1 MATRLTS
8 LFQLS
13 IWMLAGQVSCGSIAG
28 FWNGVA
34 PSFLMQDD
42 ETGGILYSLCNGNH
56 TPIFPNDPTLTV
68 PFVSYQPKNQTSLTA
83 AGWIDSGSA
92 VASIFYL
99 DNNDEIVN
107 ALLKCDTNTGH
118 WGNTGEYVISG
129 GSPKVAPNTGLSA
142 VLLGATD
149 GYRVYY
155 NGLDGTLHQIGYTS
169 STTWKYYGVVS
180 NDKMSAQAIG
190 STFSN
195 GNITVIRSRDSKNMG
210 VSRLYSDHS
219 WHLSSFPESLTLTG
233 NKSTNATEASDL
245 QLNTTSAAFT
255 LPAWDGNA
263 SALAVGIDKQYTRS
277 VFYIGTDKQV
287 YQMSNINYAW
297 EAVDRP
303 AGNAWPNA
311 DVGGDNIGIVND
323 FNNNI
328 MRLYYTSGGRM
339 VEANGDNGNW
349 QAATVLATS
358 NSSQVADNPAANS
371 TSTPAADGGQSGLS
385 DGAKAGI
392 SVGVTVGVIAVGG
405 MLFAFWFLRR
415 RQRKLDAAAAA
426 AAAGGSGASN
436 GGDQQYMSPS
446 SGYTVPTNH
455 TVDGYP
461 PQMAQVQGAYTP
473 LQQGGYAQ
481 QQQPGYAYGHA
492 VSADG
497 AYAQPVPQHGYPAQ
511 DGGGWAY
518 GTPSEG
524 GQQGYFYP
532 QQQQHQHQQQ
542 QQQYPQELADQP
554 RPVELIGEGHY
565 KEIP

>member
-1 MATRLTS
+1 
-8 LFQLS
+8 
-13 IWMLAGQVSCGSIAG
+13 
-28 FWNGVA
+28 
-34 PSFLMQDD
+34 
-42 ETGGILYSLCNGNH
+42 
-56 TPIFPNDPTLTV
+56 
-68 PFVSYQPKNQTSLTA
+68 
-83 AGWIDSGSA
+83 
-92 VASIFYL
+92 
-99 DNNDEIVN
+99 
-107 ALLKCDTNTGH
+107 
-118 WGNTGEYVISG
+118 
-129 GSPKVAPNTGLSA
+129 
-142 VLLGATD
+142 
-149 GYRVYY
+149 
-155 NGLDGTLHQIGYTS
+155 
-169 STTWKYYGVVS
+169 
-180 NDKMSAQAIG
+180 
-190 STFSN
+190 
-195 GNITVIRSRDSKNMG
+195 
-210 VSRLYSDHS
+210 
-219 WHLSSFPESLTLTG
+219 
-233 NKSTNATEASDL
+233 
-245 QLNTTSAAFT
+245 
-255 LPAWDGNA
+255 
-263 SALAVGIDKQYTRS
+263 
-277 VFYIGTDKQV
+277 
-287 YQMSNINYAW
+287 MSNINYAW